1 LTDEQK
7 RMYEGEYGAGMQK
20 ALTMVAIMNDIPMMH
35 KLDKNPLE
43 VIQTGDYVIMNAT
56 EVIVEVIKTVS

>member
-1 LTDEQK
+1 MTDEQK